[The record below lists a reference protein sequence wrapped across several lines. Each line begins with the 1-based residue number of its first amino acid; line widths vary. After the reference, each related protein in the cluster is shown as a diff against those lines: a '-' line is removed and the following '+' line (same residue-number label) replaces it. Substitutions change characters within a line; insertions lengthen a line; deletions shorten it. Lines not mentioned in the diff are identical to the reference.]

1 MSSNTV
7 KTSLVLVLYTGGT
20 IGMKKRNENGTF
32 QGYLPYA
39 TVFLFYGPDCRYHA
53 GVNPLSRIK
62 KVLTKLACLQ
72 TLHFLFRDHRAHIC
86 AIREILRMAFIFE
99 LPPLPSE
106 FPKCVIPLMPTEF
119 PVQRTPSMVWYGYFL
134 ESPNIKNCRQLFYWT
149 ELKKVDFILMIMM
162 TYTGKLRDCCFIL
175 TQKTS

>member
-99 LPPLPSE
+99 LPPPAFGISKMRYS
-106 FPKCVIPLMPTEF
+106 PHAHRISSSKN
-119 PVQRTPSMVWYGYFL
+119 PVHGMIWIFSGIAQY
-134 ESPNIKNCRQLFYWT
+134 
-149 ELKKVDFILMIMM
+149 KKLQTIIL
-162 TYTGKLRDCCFIL
+162 LNRA
-175 TQKTS
+175 QKS